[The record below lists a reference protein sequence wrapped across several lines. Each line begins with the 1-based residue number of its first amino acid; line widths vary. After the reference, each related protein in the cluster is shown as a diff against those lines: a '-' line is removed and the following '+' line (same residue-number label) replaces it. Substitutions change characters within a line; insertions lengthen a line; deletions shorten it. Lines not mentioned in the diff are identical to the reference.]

1 MRANTTP
8 GPRILIVDDDPV
20 TRRALGDTLTRA
32 GFEVTPAATVAEAL
46 RLTADAEP
54 ALAILD
60 LVLPDGDGIELLGS
74 LRGTWP
80 ALPAIV
86 VTAYVEP
93 RSVVEA
99 MRRGALDYLGKPI
112 DPEVLLSAVRAALA
126 RRPAPVAASG
136 KPVELPIVG
145 VSAETAGLRET
156 LVRLA
161 RTRPAGLLIAGPAG
175 SGKTWLAQAL
185 HGASSRSQ
193 APCIVYRCAEAYAPL
208 TALFGTTGS
217 SGTGLIAATHGG
229 TLILDDVDRLDREG
243 QMALLE
249 RADRQRAAGAP
260 LLVGLTEAEH
270 ADGPLVAW
278 LSRVRLNVP
287 ALADRTADVIPLAR
301 HFLAEAARRLGKTI
315 SGFTTDAEHRL
326 LAHAWPG
333 SVRELREAVERA
345 AALGVGGA
353 IRPEQ
358 LVLGSGGSPAVPAWA
373 PAGPPRPLREIED
386 AYIDHVIALAG
397 GNKTRA
403 AQLLGIARETL
414 RTRMLSR
421 GGPAAASEEER
432 SA

>member
-20 TRRALGDTLTRA
+20 MRRTLGDTLTRA
-32 GFEVTPAATVAEAL
+32 GFEVAPAATVAEAL
-46 RLTADAEP
+46 RLAADAEP

-74 LRGTWP
+74 LRATWP

-112 DPEVLLSAVRAALA
+112 DPEMLLSACRAALA
-126 RRPAPVAASG
+126 RRPAPVTVTG
-136 KPVELPIVG
+136 KAVELPIVG
-145 VSAETAGLRET
+145 VSAEIARIRET
-156 LVRLA
+156 LTRLA

-175 SGKTWLAQAL
+175 SGKTWLAQVL
-185 HGASSRSQ
+185 HGASPRAQ
-193 APCIVYRCAEAYAPL
+193 APCVVYRCVEAYAPM
-208 TALFGTTGS
+208 TALFGTPGVSGS
-217 SGTGLIAATHGG
+217 GLLAATQGG
-229 TLILDDVDRLDREG
+229 TLILDDVDRLEREV
-243 QMALLE
+243 QVALLE
-249 RADRQRAAGAP
+249 RADRQRATGAP
-260 LLVGLTEAEH
+260 LLVGLTEAER

-278 LSRVRLNVP
+278 LSRVRLDVP

-315 SGFTTDAEHRL
+315 PGFTTDAEHRL

-333 SVRELREAVERA
+333 NIRELREVVERA
-345 AALGVGGA
+345 AAAGVGA
-353 IRPEQ
+353 IRPEL
-358 LVLGSGGSPAVPAWA
+358 LVLGGTATAPAWF
-373 PAGPPRPLREIED
+373 PTGPPRPLREIED
-386 AYIDHVIALAG
+386 AYIDHVIALSG

-421 GGPAAASEEER
+421 GNPGVSGEER